1 MDEGEEVTAMNTE
14 RHAWY
19 SNREMTVTWRTP
31 PVCGCGQDLD
41 ACTRTHCPRCGTSLT
56 SHAA

>member
-1 MDEGEEVTAMNTE
+1 MNTE

-19 SNREMTVTWRTP
+19 SDRVLTLAESRTP
-31 PVCGCGQDLD
+31 PVCGCGQELD
-41 ACTRTHCPRCGTSLT
+41 VCTRTHCPRCGTSLT

>member
-1 MDEGEEVTAMNTE
+1 MNTE
-14 RHAWY
+14 RHAWW
-19 SNREMTVTWRTP
+19 SNRVVELSERRTP

-56 SHAA
+56 RHAA

>member
-1 MDEGEEVTAMNTE
+1 MNTE

-19 SNREMTVTWRTP
+19 SNRVVTLSEWRTP

-41 ACTRTHCPRCGTSLT
+41 VCTGTHCPRCGTSLT

>member
-1 MDEGEEVTAMNTE
+1 MREEVGTMNTE
-14 RHAWY
+14 RHAWW
-19 SNREMTVTWRTP
+19 SNRVVELAERRTP

-56 SHAA
+56 RHAA

>member
-1 MDEGEEVTAMNTE
+1 MNTE

-19 SNREMTVTWRTP
+19 SNQVVTLAEGRIP

-41 ACTRTHCPRCGTSLT
+41 VRAGTHCPRCGTSLT
-56 SHAA
+56 RHAA